1 MLMLMALLNK
11 NSSVTRIT
19 QNKRKTLFLMWFFSL
34 NEITKYREKIKARKT
49 VTRLLRMRVRYL
61 KLFSKFEFEKS
72 LKY

>member
-34 NEITKYREKIKARKT
+34 NEITKIQRKNKGKKNSNQT
-49 VTRLLRMRVRYL
+49 
-61 KLFSKFEFEKS
+61 FENESQIFEIIF
-72 LKY
+72 

>member
-61 KLFSKFEFEKS
+61 KLFSEFEFEKS